1 MQSNNPALRN
11 SPFAGQKYAD
21 FRTPSADELNR
32 TYYQGYSGGQ
42 GPSGGRGTGT
52 QPAPPP
58 PAPQYQPVTPPPAQ
72 QTERALTLDDV
83 VIRTVFAL
91 AVLVAAATVAWI
103 ADSPILYWA
112 FLPGL
117 ILGLVIAIKQITNP
131 VAVLAY
137 AGLQGLALG
146 SISLWFESLYPGIVV
161 QAVVGTFVVFAGA
174 LTFYRVKRFR
184 MTPQKQKVLMLSLF
198 GVLGLMVFN
207 LIFTLITGEA
217 SALRDGGIIAI
228 AFSLLVI
235 GIAAFTLLADFDM
248 IETGIEQG
256 VPARFGWYAVFGLMV
271 TLIWLY
277 LEILR
282 LLSYFRE

>member
-32 TYYQGYSGGQ
+32 NYYQGQ
-42 GPSGGRGTGT
+42 GT
-52 QPAPPP
+52 QPAPQQVPPAGGQPP
-58 PAPQYQPVTPPPAQ
+58 PAGAGYQPVPPAA
-72 QTERALTLDDV
+72 TERALTLDDV
-83 VIRTVFAL
+83 VVRTAIAL
-91 AVLVAAATVAWI
+91 AVLVAAATVAWY

-117 ILGLVIAIKQITNP
+117 ILGLVIAFKQITNP
-131 VAVLAY
+131 VAILSY
-137 AGLQGLALG
+137 AALQGLALG

-174 LTFYRVKRFR
+174 LIFYRVKRFR
-184 MTPQKQKVLMLSLF
+184 MTPQKQKILMLSLF
-198 GVLGLMVFN
+198 GVLGMMVFN
-207 LIFTLITGEA
+207 IIFSLVTGEP
-217 SALRDGGIIAI
+217 SALRDGGVVAI
-228 AFSLLVI
+228 AFSLLII
-235 GIAAFTLLADFDM
+235 GVAAFTLLADFDM

-256 VPARFGWYAVFGLMV
+256 VPSRFGWYAVFGLLV
-271 TLIWLY
+271 TLVWLY

-282 LLSYFRE
+282 LISYFRE